1 VKNSC
6 WKWNE
11 TDTIDTICFRA
22 NGTVASR
29 ESNPRPRAS
38 AAASSSD
45 SSSAGE
51 RAPADDGGDKPMSE
65 AEPAAAEPAEPAEPA
80 CRPQGAKVDSQND
93 CCSGPCAQGA
103 SRGHVGVL
111 LRVRIVA
118 VRRRR
123 LATFAGKTIG
133 RCLTAAHR
141 TIARHGAC

>member
-65 AEPAAAEPAEPAEPA
+65 AEPAEPA

-93 CCSGPCAQGA
+93 CCSGRA
-103 SRGHVGVL
+103 R
-111 LRVRIVA
+111 
-118 VRRRR
+118 
-123 LATFAGKTIG
+123 K
-133 RCLTAAHR
+133 AHR
-141 TIARHGAC
+141 ADTWAFCCELGSSPCEDGD